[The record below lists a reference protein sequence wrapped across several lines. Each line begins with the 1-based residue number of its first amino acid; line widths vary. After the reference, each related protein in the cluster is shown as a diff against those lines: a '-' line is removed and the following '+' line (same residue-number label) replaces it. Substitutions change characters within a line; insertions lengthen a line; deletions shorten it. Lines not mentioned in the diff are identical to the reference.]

1 MSLFFALL
9 IAIGDLLV
17 IAVVVLACAHKLRGR
32 SPDWVL
38 QLRDALAPIALPLAW
53 LVALGATLGSL
64 YYSEVANF
72 TPCELCWYQRIA
84 MYPWALILAVAAYR
98 RDTSI
103 KVYAIPVVII
113 GGSISIYHY
122 LEQRFPDTVSSSC
135 DPVAPCTAVYVWKLN
150 YVSIPMMALT
160 CFAVIAALL
169 VLARGQT
176 EAPRR
181 EAEHPEEA
189 MVP

>member
-1 MSLFFALL
+1 MSLFFAML
-9 IAIGDLLV
+9 IAAGDLLV
-17 IAVVVLACAHKLRGR
+17 IAVVILACAHKLRGC

-38 QLRDALAPIALPLAW
+38 HARDAVGPVALPLAW

-64 YYSEVANF
+64 YYSEIANF

-84 MYPWALILAVAAYR
+84 MYPWALILAIASYR

-113 GGSISIYHY
+113 GGLISIYHY
-122 LEQRFPDTVSSSC
+122 LEQRFPDSVSSSC
-135 DPVAPCTAVYVWKLN
+135 DPVAPCSATYVWELN
-150 YVSIPMMALT
+150 YISIPMMALT
-160 CFAVIAALL
+160 CFAVIAVLL
-169 VLARGQT
+169 TLARNDAA
-176 EAPRR
+176 APRPGV
-181 EAEHPEEA
+181 EDPEEA